1 MFVKV
6 IPIRGDMSPITQIY
20 VWKSLKDELARR
32 RRREDDLRK
41 ELASNAEEQERLEGE
56 ISALD
61 PS

>member
-6 IPIRGDMSPITQIY
+6 IPIRGSLSPITQIY
-20 VWKSLKDELARR
+20 VWKSLKDELERK
-32 RRREDDLRK
+32 RRREADLLR
-41 ELASNAEEQERLEGE
+41 ELASNVKDQDRLESE